1 MAATATGIVLIAG
14 TMTFSNEWYQ
24 TGKADFKVAVATMF
38 AAAIFDGLARL
49 DEKAAVGLS
58 IMVLIAAT
66 ATKFGG
72 KSVIDTVTEM

>member
-1 MAATATGIVLIAG
+1 MTGV
-14 TMTFSNEWYQ
+14 Q
-24 TGKADFKVAVATMF
+24 TCALPIF
-38 AAAIFDGLARL
+38 FDGLARL

-72 KSVIDTVTEM
+72 KSVIDTVTEMFGKTAKKPVFTPATQKKAVP